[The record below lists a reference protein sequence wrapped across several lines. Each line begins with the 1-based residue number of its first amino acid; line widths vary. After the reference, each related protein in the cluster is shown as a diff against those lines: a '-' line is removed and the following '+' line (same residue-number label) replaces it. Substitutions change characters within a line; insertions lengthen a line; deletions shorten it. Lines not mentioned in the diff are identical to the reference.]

1 MTLDEL
7 KEEIQECGEDT
18 YYTMDDIYSIIK
30 ENYHAGSSSCVL
42 RHGNASWVDEISKRQ
57 VDQLRAD
64 GYTVEWNRACLWYE
78 VSGW

>member
-1 MTLDEL
+1 MTLNEL
-7 KEEIQECGEDT
+7 IMTSEKEEYST
-18 YYTMDDIYSIIK
+18 LTMDEIYEQIK
-30 ENYHAGSSSCVL
+30 YCYDGNLNCYFRHGSSSCD
-42 RHGNASWVDEISKRQ
+42 DEISKRQ